1 MLKSAGHQV
10 QKDTANI
17 SIAGQGRLL
26 AFLNKKKKHLNS
38 LIDDFE
44 EIAFRLRK
52 ELSPGIDKKKIQEY
66 RKRLNKINDNIIS
79 QRKII
84 TELEEEV
91 GKIEVLQ

>member
-1 MLKSAGHQV
+1 MLKSEGHQV
-10 QKDTANI
+10 QKGTAEI
-17 SIAGQGRLL
+17 IIAGPGRLL
-26 AFLNKKKKHLNS
+26 AFLNKKKKHLNG

-44 EIAFRLRK
+44 DLASRLRK
-52 ELSPGIDKKKIQEY
+52 ELSAGIDQEKSHEY
-66 RKRLNKINDNIIS
+66 RKRLNEINDNIIS